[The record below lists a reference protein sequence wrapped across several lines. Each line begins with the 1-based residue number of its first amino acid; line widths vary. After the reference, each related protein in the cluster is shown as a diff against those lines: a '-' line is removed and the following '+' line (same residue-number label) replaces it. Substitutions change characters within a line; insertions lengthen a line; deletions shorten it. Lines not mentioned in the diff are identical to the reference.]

1 MNKTAIRLVAVA
13 AVAGLGIAG
22 CSSKKSTSA
31 APASSTPAAAATSAP
46 AAATTSAPAAP
57 TSSAPA
63 APSSTAPAAG
73 GGAQVGV
80 ILPDTQSSSR
90 WEQQDTPN
98 LKKAFDAAGVK
109 VDIQNALGD
118 KAKFVSIGQSM
129 IQEGVKVLII
139 VDLDSPSGAQVEAAA
154 AAAGIK
160 TIDYDRLTLGGG
172 ASYYVSFDNVKV
184 GQLQG
189 QGLVDCMT
197 AAKVAKPI
205 VIELKGSPTDN
216 NATLFAKGYDGVLD
230 PLYAA
235 GKYVKKGEQAVPNWD
250 NAQAGTIFENL
261 LTAAGGKV
269 DGVIAANDGMG
280 QSVITVLKKH
290 GIKAPITGQ
299 DATTPGLQSVLR
311 GDQCGTVFK
320 NTSLEA
326 TGAATLAIDLIQ
338 GKTPDPALVNGTT
351 HDSQT
356 NKDVPSVLQTPV
368 WITPDKVKD
377 VVAAGQAKAS
387 DICTADVAALCTKY
401 GVS

>member
-1 MNKTAIRLVAVA
+1 
-13 AVAGLGIAG
+13 
-22 CSSKKSTSA
+22 
-31 APASSTPAAAATSAP
+31 
-46 AAATTSAPAAP
+46 
-57 TSSAPA
+57 
-63 APSSTAPAAG
+63 
-73 GGAQVGV
+73 
-80 ILPDTQSSSR
+80 
-90 WEQQDTPN
+90 
-98 LKKAFDAAGVK
+98 
-109 VDIQNALGD
+109 
-118 KAKFVSIGQSM
+118 M

-269 DGVIAANDGMG
+269 DGVIGANDGMG

-290 GIKAPITGQ
+290 KINAPVTGQ

-320 NTSLEA
+320 DTSLEA

-387 DICTADVAALCTKY
+387 DICTADVAALCTAN

>member
-22 CSSKKSTSA
+22 CSSKKSS
-31 APASSTPAAAATSAP
+31 SST
-46 AAATTSAPAAP
+46 AP

-63 APSSTAPAAG
+63 AATSSAPTAASSSASAPASSSAPAAG
-73 GGAQVGV
+73 GAAQVGV

-90 WEQQDTPN
+90 WEDQDRPN
-98 LKKAFDAAGVK
+98 LTKAFAAAGVK
-109 VDIQNALGD
+109 ADIQNALGD
-118 KAKFVSIGQSM
+118 KTKFVAIGQSM
-129 IQEGVKVLII
+129 IQEGVKVLIV
-139 VDLDSPSGAQVEAAA
+139 VDLDSPSGAQVESAA

-197 AAKVAKPI
+197 AAKIAKPTI
-205 VIELKGSPTDN
+205 IELKGSPTDN
-216 NATLFAKGYDGVLD
+216 NATLFAQGYDGVLD
-230 PLYAA
+230 PLYKA
-235 GKYVKKGEQAVPNWD
+235 GTYVKKGEQAVPNWD

-299 DATTPGLQSVLR
+299 DATIPGLQSVLR

-338 GKTPDPALVNGTT
+338 GKDPGSTVNGTT
-351 HDSQT
+351 HDSQA
-356 NKDVPSVLQTPV
+356 NKDVPSVLETPE
-368 WITPDKVKD
+368 WITPDKVVD
-377 VVAAGQAKAS
+377 VVKAGQADAAA
-387 DICTADVAALCTKY
+387 ICAGDVAALCTKY